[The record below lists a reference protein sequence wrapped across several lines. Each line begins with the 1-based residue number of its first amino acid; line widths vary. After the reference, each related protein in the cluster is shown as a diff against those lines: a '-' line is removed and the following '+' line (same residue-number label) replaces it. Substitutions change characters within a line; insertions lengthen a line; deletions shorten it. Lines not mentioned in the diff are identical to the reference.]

1 MTRRFPRVLNNL
13 MVSVAG
19 PLMNLLLAVAISVAL
34 VALAKTGHI
43 DHALAAQIV
52 RFMVVLNISLMFFNL
67 LPIPPLDGG
76 AILAVILPERLAT
89 LLLPPLQRYGM
100 LIILILFVTP
110 LGSLLMRPAGRLA
123 AAWSEALMQFVPG

>member
-1 MTRRFPRVLNNL
+1 MTGQRARFVFTVLAFGYAFLYLPILLVVVSHLVTLPREIT
-13 MVSVAG
+13 A
-19 PLMNLLLAVAISVAL
+19 AVIRYFL
-34 VALAKTGHI
+34 ELTI
-43 DHALAAQIV
+43 
-52 RFMVVLNISLMFFNL
+52 MLMFFNL

-110 LGSLLMRPAGRLA
+110 IGSLLMRPAGRLA
-123 AAWSEALMQFVPG
+123 AAWSEILMQFVPG